1 MCIYNHVAIEWIA
14 IIIRLQVQRIS
25 SVCAANEAKAVCYE
39 LKSRDD
45 VIFD

>member
-14 IIIRLQVQRIS
+14 IMSSGSRIS
-25 SVCAANEAKAVCYE
+25 SVCAANEAKAVCCE

-45 VIFD
+45 VVFD